1 MNTDASPLSDG
12 QYGRRVG
19 RALLVI
25 ALVTFGLE
33 GFLFVA
39 APGFMEPM
47 FGPTGIWRYA
57 GLALVG
63 LAVLTQF
70 GAFYVMLRIHRANPE
85 PDHRN
90 WRYRSRR

>member
-1 MNTDASPLSDG
+1 MNDGSAALSDG

-25 ALVTFGLE
+25 ALVIIALGAF
-33 GFLFVA
+33 FVVA
-39 APGFMEPM
+39 KPGFMG
-47 FGPTGIWRYA
+47 GPGPWDGWVEMAGATG
-57 GLALVG
+57 LLVG
-63 LAVLTQF
+63 F
-70 GAFYVMLRIHRANPE
+70 FWMLRIHRANPE